1 MKPLILIWEISEDS
15 SGLRKNRVHFVGVMG
30 HIHDPRSDFFL
41 CCPSINLKDSKLV
54 RGLNKTYNFPMRKT
68 ILSGSTV
75 TGDLTLGNY
84 IGAINNWKNLQE
96 DYDCLYFLA
105 DLHAL
110 TVFQDPQVLR
120 ERTYSFFA
128 QYLALGLDP
137 NKNIIFAQSQVHEH
151 AELMWILTCL
161 TPMGYLNR
169 MTQFKEKAEKH
180 IKNVNAGLY
189 TYPILMAA
197 DILLYQAD
205 LVPVG
210 EDQRQHLELTRDIV
224 GFFENRYGQGTF
236 KLPDAYVS
244 KIGARIMSLQ
254 DPDKKMSKS
263 DENEKNFVSII
274 EDSKKIEK
282 KIKSATTDSG
292 AEIKFDA
299 ENKAGLSNLMTIY
312 SVLTGK
318 TIEQIEVDYQGKM
331 YGHLKV
337 DLAELVIETLRPVR
351 EKYDDLMKNRD
362 YLDQLLKSGAS
373 RAQSRA
379 RVTLDNVYNKVGLLK
394 N

>member
-1 MKPLILIWEISEDS
+1 MK
-15 SGLRKNRVHFVGVMG
+15 
-30 HIHDPRSDFFL
+30 
-41 CCPSINLKDSKLV
+41 
-54 RGLNKTYNFPMRKT
+54 KT

-84 IGAINNWKNLQE
+84 IGAINNWKKLQE
-96 DYDCLYFLA
+96 DFDCLYFLA

-120 ERTYSFFA
+120 DRTYSFFA

-137 NKNIIFAQSQVHEH
+137 EKNIIFVQSQVHEH
-151 AELMWILTCL
+151 AELAWILTCL

-169 MTQFKEKAEKH
+169 MTQFKDKSEKH
-180 IKNVNAGLY
+180 PKNINAGLY

-224 GFFENRYGQGTF
+224 GFFENRYGAGIF
-236 KLPDAYVS
+236 KMPDAYVG

-254 DPDKKMSKS
+254 EPEKKMSKS
-263 DENEKNFVSII
+263 DENDKNFVSII
-274 EDSKKIEK
+274 DDPKKIQK
-282 KIKSATTDSG
+282 KIKGATTDSG
-292 AEIKFDA
+292 SDIKFDS

-312 SVLTGK
+312 SVLSGK
-318 TIEQIEVDYQGKM
+318 TISELETAYQGKM

-337 DLAELVIETLRPVR
+337 DLAELVVETLKPVQQ
-351 EKYDDLMKNRD
+351 KYHDLMKNRD
-362 YLDQLLKSGAS
+362 YLDQLMKSGSERS
-373 RAQSRA
+373 RKRA
-379 RVTLDNVYNKVGLLK
+379 RSTLDNVYKTVGLVR
-394 N
+394 

>member
-1 MKPLILIWEISEDS
+1 MK
-15 SGLRKNRVHFVGVMG
+15 
-30 HIHDPRSDFFL
+30 
-41 CCPSINLKDSKLV
+41 
-54 RGLNKTYNFPMRKT
+54 KT

-84 IGAINNWKNLQE
+84 IGAINNWKKLQD

-110 TVFQDPQVLR
+110 TVDQDPKILR
-120 ERTYSFFA
+120 DRTYSFFA

-137 NKNIIFAQSQVHEH
+137 QKNIIFVQSHVHQH
-151 AELMWILTCL
+151 TELMWILTCL

-180 IKNVNAGLY
+180 VKNINAGLF
-189 TYPILMAA
+189 TYPVLMAA

-210 EDQRQHLELTRDIV
+210 EDQRQHLELCRDIV
-224 GFFENRYGQGTF
+224 GFFQNKYGEGVL
-236 KLPDAYVS
+236 KLPEAYVG
-244 KIGARIMSLQ
+244 KMGARIMSLQ

-263 DENEKNFVSII
+263 DENDKNFVSII
-274 EDSKKIEK
+274 DESKKIEK

-292 AEIKFDA
+292 TEIKYDV
-299 ENKAGLSNLMTIY
+299 ENKAGLSNLLTIY
-312 SVLTGK
+312 SVLSGK
-318 TIEQIEVDYQGKM
+318 TIPELEKAYEGKM

-337 DLAELVIETLRPVR
+337 DLADLVVQTLKPVKER
-351 EKYDDLMKNRD
+351 YDDLMENKD
-362 YLDQLLKSGAS
+362 YLDQLMKSGAEKAQQ
-373 RAQSRA
+373 RALQ
-379 RVTLDNVYNKVGLLK
+379 TLKNVYDTVGLVRRP
-394 N
+394 

>member
-1 MKPLILIWEISEDS
+1 MTK
-15 SGLRKNRVHFVGVMG
+15 
-30 HIHDPRSDFFL
+30 
-41 CCPSINLKDSKLV
+41 
-54 RGLNKTYNFPMRKT
+54 KT

-84 IGAINNWKNLQE
+84 IGAINNWKKLQDE
-96 DYDCLYFLA
+96 YDCLYFLA

-110 TVFQDPQVLR
+110 TVQQDPKVLR
-120 ERTYSFFA
+120 ERTYSFYA

-137 NKNIIFAQSQVHEH
+137 QKNIIFAQSHVHEH

-180 IKNVNAGLY
+180 VKNVNAGLY
-189 TYPILMAA
+189 TYPVLMAA

-205 LVPVG
+205 MVPVG

-224 GFFENRYGQGTF
+224 GFFENRYGPGVF
-236 KLPDAYVS
+236 KLPDAYVG
-244 KIGARIMSLQ
+244 KMGARIMSLQ

-274 EDSKKIEK
+274 DDSKKIEK

-292 AEIKFDA
+292 TEIKFDP
-299 ENKAGLSNLMTIY
+299 ENKAGLANLMTIY
-312 SVLTGK
+312 SVLSGK
-318 TIEQIEVDYQGKM
+318 TADQLEKDYEGKM

-337 DLAELVIETLRPVR
+337 DLAELVVETLKPVR
-351 EKYDDLMKNRD
+351 EKYDDLMKNKD
-362 YLDQLLKSGAS
+362 YLDQMLKSGAD
-373 RAQSRA
+373 RAQVRA
-379 RVTLDNVYNKVGLLK
+379 RVTLDNVYKTVGLLK

>member
-1 MKPLILIWEISEDS
+1 MKKI
-15 SGLRKNRVHFVGVMG
+15 
-30 HIHDPRSDFFL
+30 
-41 CCPSINLKDSKLV
+41 
-54 RGLNKTYNFPMRKT
+54 

-84 IGAINNWKNLQE
+84 IGAISHWKKLQD

-110 TVFQDPQVLR
+110 TVFQEPKILK

-137 NKNIIFAQSQVHEH
+137 DKNTIFSQSHVHEH

-169 MTQFKEKAEKH
+169 MTQFKEKSEKH
-180 IKNVNAGLY
+180 IKNVNAGLF
-189 TYPILMAA
+189 TYPVLMAA
-197 DILLYQAD
+197 DILLYKAD

-224 GFFENRYGQGTF
+224 GFFENRYGPGTF
-236 KLPDAYVS
+236 TMPEAYVP
-244 KIGARIMSLQ
+244 KMGARIMSLQ
-254 DPDKKMSKS
+254 EPEKKMSKS

-274 EDSKKIEK
+274 DDPKKIEK

-292 AEIKFDA
+292 TEIKFDP
-299 ENKAGLSNLMTIY
+299 ENKPGLSNLMTIY
-312 SVLTGK
+312 SVLSSKST
-318 TIEQIEVDYQGKM
+318 EQIELDYQGKM
-331 YGHLKV
+331 YGHLKA
-337 DLAELVIETLRPVR
+337 DLAELVIQTLRPVR
-351 EKYDDLMKNRD
+351 EKYEDLMKNRD
-362 YLDQLLKSGAS
+362 YLDELLKSGAKKART
-373 RAQSRA
+373 RASIN
-379 RVTLDNVYNKVGLLK
+379 LDNVYKTVGLLRP
-394 N
+394 

>member
-1 MKPLILIWEISEDS
+1 MK
-15 SGLRKNRVHFVGVMG
+15 
-30 HIHDPRSDFFL
+30 
-41 CCPSINLKDSKLV
+41 
-54 RGLNKTYNFPMRKT
+54 KT

-84 IGAINNWKNLQE
+84 IGAINHWKQLQ
-96 DYDCLYFLA
+96 DQYDCLYFLA

-110 TVFQDPQVLR
+110 TVFQEPKVLR

-137 NKNIIFAQSQVHEH
+137 HRNIIFAQSQVHEH
-151 AELMWILTCL
+151 TELSWILTCL

-169 MTQFKEKAEKH
+169 MTQFKEKSEKH
-180 IKNVNAGLY
+180 VKNINAGLY
-189 TYPILMAA
+189 TYPVLMAA

-210 EDQRQHLELTRDIV
+210 EDQRQHLELCRDIV
-224 GFFENRYGQGTF
+224 GFFENRYGPGIF
-236 KLPDAYVS
+236 KMPEAYVG
-244 KIGARIMSLQ
+244 KMGARIMSLQ

-263 DENEKNFVSII
+263 DENDKNFVSII
-274 EDSKKIEK
+274 DDAKKIEK

-292 AEIKFDA
+292 TEIKFDT

-312 SVLTGK
+312 SVLTNK
-318 TIEQIEVDYQGKM
+318 TIQQLEKDYEGKM

-337 DLAELVIETLRPVR
+337 DLAEIVVQTLKPVR
-351 EKYDDLMKNRD
+351 EKYDDLMKNKD
-362 YLDQLLKSGAS
+362 YLDQLLKSGAE

-379 RVTLDNVYNKVGLLK
+379 RVTLDNVYKTVGLLR
-394 N
+394 

>member
-1 MKPLILIWEISEDS
+1 MK
-15 SGLRKNRVHFVGVMG
+15 
-30 HIHDPRSDFFL
+30 
-41 CCPSINLKDSKLV
+41 
-54 RGLNKTYNFPMRKT
+54 KT

-84 IGAINNWKNLQE
+84 IGAINNWKKLQD

-110 TVFQDPQVLR
+110 TVDQDPKILR

-137 NKNIIFAQSQVHEH
+137 QKNTIFVQSHVHEH
-151 AELMWILTCL
+151 TELMWILTCL

-180 IKNVNAGLY
+180 VKNINAGLF
-189 TYPILMAA
+189 TYPVLMAA

-210 EDQRQHLELTRDIV
+210 EDQRQHLELCRDIV
-224 GFFENRYGQGTF
+224 GFFQNKYGEGVF
-236 KLPDAYVS
+236 KLPEAYVG
-244 KIGARIMSLQ
+244 KMGARIMSLQ

-263 DENEKNFVSII
+263 DENDKNFVSII
-274 EDSKKIEK
+274 DDSKKIEK

-292 AEIKFDA
+292 SEIKYDV
-299 ENKAGLSNLMTIY
+299 ENKAGLSNLLTIY
-312 SVLTGK
+312 SVLSGK
-318 TIEQIEVDYQGKM
+318 TIPDIEKAYEGKM

-337 DLAELVIETLRPVR
+337 DLAEIVVQTLKPVKER
-351 EKYDDLMKNRD
+351 YDDLMKNRD
-362 YLDQLLKSGAS
+362 YLDQLMKSGAEKAQQ
-373 RAQSRA
+373 RALH
-379 RVTLDNVYNKVGLLK
+379 TLKNVYDTVGLVRRP
-394 N
+394 

>member
-1 MKPLILIWEISEDS
+1 MK
-15 SGLRKNRVHFVGVMG
+15 
-30 HIHDPRSDFFL
+30 
-41 CCPSINLKDSKLV
+41 
-54 RGLNKTYNFPMRKT
+54 KT

-84 IGAINNWKNLQE
+84 IGAINNWKKLQE

-110 TVFQDPQVLR
+110 TVFQDPAVLR

-137 NKNIIFAQSQVHEH
+137 KKNIIFAQSQVHEH

-169 MTQFKEKAEKH
+169 MTQFKEKSEKH
-180 IKNVNAGLY
+180 VKNVNAGLY
-189 TYPILMAA
+189 TYPVLMAA

-224 GFFENRYGQGTF
+224 GFFENRYGEGVF
-236 KLPDAYVS
+236 KMPDAYVG
-244 KIGARIMSLQ
+244 KMGARIMSLQ

-274 EDSKKIEK
+274 DESKKIEK

-292 AEIKFDA
+292 SEIQFDP

-312 SVLTGK
+312 SVLSGK
-318 TIEQIEVDYQGKM
+318 TTQELESDYAGKM

-337 DLAELVIETLRPVR
+337 DLAELVVETLKPVR
-351 EKYDDLMKNRD
+351 EKYLDLMKNRD
-362 YLDQLLKSGAS
+362 YLDQELKSGAQRARE
-373 RAQSRA
+373 RAQK
-379 RVTLDNVYNKVGLLK
+379 TLAQVYETVGLIK
-394 N
+394 S

>member
-1 MKPLILIWEISEDS
+1 MK
-15 SGLRKNRVHFVGVMG
+15 
-30 HIHDPRSDFFL
+30 
-41 CCPSINLKDSKLV
+41 
-54 RGLNKTYNFPMRKT
+54 KT

-110 TVFQDPQVLR
+110 TVFQDPKVLR

-137 NKNIIFAQSQVHEH
+137 NKNIIFAQSHVHEH

-180 IKNVNAGLY
+180 VKNVNAGLY
-189 TYPILMAA
+189 TYPILMAS

-224 GFFENRYGQGTF
+224 GFFENRYGEGTF
-236 KLPDAYVS
+236 KLPDAYVG
-244 KIGARIMSLQ
+244 KLGARIMSLQ
-254 DPDKKMSKS
+254 DPEKKMSKS

-292 AEIKFDA
+292 TDIKFDA
-299 ENKAGLSNLMTIY
+299 DNKAGLSNLMTIY
-312 SVLTGK
+312 SVLSGK
-318 TIEQIEVDYQGKM
+318 TIEQIEIEYQGKM

-337 DLAELVIETLRPVR
+337 DLAELVVETLKPVR

-373 RAQSRA
+373 RAQARA
-379 RVTLDNVYNKVGLLK
+379 RVTLDKVYNKVGLLK
-394 N
+394 H

>member
-1 MKPLILIWEISEDS
+1 MK
-15 SGLRKNRVHFVGVMG
+15 
-30 HIHDPRSDFFL
+30 
-41 CCPSINLKDSKLV
+41 
-54 RGLNKTYNFPMRKT
+54 KT

-110 TVFQDPQVLR
+110 TVFQDPKILR

-137 NKNIIFAQSQVHEH
+137 HKNIIFAQSHVHEH

-180 IKNVNAGLY
+180 VKNVNAGLY
-189 TYPILMAA
+189 TYPILMAS

-224 GFFENRYGQGTF
+224 GFFENRYGEGTF
-236 KLPDAYVS
+236 KLPDAYVG
-244 KIGARIMSLQ
+244 KLGARIMSLQ

-292 AEIKFDA
+292 SEIKFDA

-312 SVLTGK
+312 SVLSGK
-318 TIEQIEVDYQGKM
+318 TIEQIEIDYQGKM

-337 DLAELVIETLRPVR
+337 DLAELVVETLRPVR
-351 EKYDDLMKNRD
+351 EKYDDLLKNRD

-373 RAQSRA
+373 RAQTRA
-379 RVTLDNVYNKVGLLK
+379 RVTLDKVYHKVGLLK
-394 N
+394 H